1 MRLLN
6 VRSLSPTYKVYSVT
20 VAATRNCDIQ
30 SQWSNLTTLRPALT
44 ATTTAKINN
53 NNLVNFFDQGK
64 KIDYLKSSNQ
74 KRTSSLVNFVVHITI
89 DNFLIMKNIY
99 DQKISSPKEFN
110 HSKISFISLIR
121 ANLLCT
127 VSTHRLF
134 LRDTRR
140 NRTIDINRFLDLLF
154 PEEQSMLVD

>member
-1 MRLLN
+1 M
-6 VRSLSPTYKVYSVT
+6 
-20 VAATRNCDIQ
+20 
-30 SQWSNLTTLRPALT
+30 
-44 ATTTAKINN
+44 
-53 NNLVNFFDQGK
+53 
-64 KIDYLKSSNQ
+64 
-74 KRTSSLVNFVVHITI
+74 NFVVHITI

-154 PEEQSMLVD
+154 PEEQSMLVDRRTRQTILRNLKIIIKECSLFELTRDLNQLCASIVLPGVTAIACSKTQKKTQNYKTEAAVVK